1 MFLLWL
7 AMALALAACTT
18 KSELRF
24 ANNTECGAAT
34 ITLIDTASSQATT
47 HTVGEGETVSIEVVP
62 DALYRY
68 EVTYP
73 RDTTTNRQCEP
84 RPSKR
89 AWHAASASTSR
100 SKASRKA
107 RRNQAPARG

>member
-1 MFLLWL
+1 MRRGMFLLWL
-7 AMALALAACTT
+7 ALALALAACTT

-47 HTVGEGETVSIEVVP
+47 HTVGEGETVSLEVVP

-84 RPSKR
+84 KTVETRV
-89 AWHAASASTSR
+89 
-100 SKASRKA
+100 
-107 RRNQAPARG
+107 ARGQRINVSLESVPEGAP